1 MLNRNAKIHKAIGLC
16 MGNVGKSN
24 GYRLTFIFGL
34 AGIDSQHN
42 MNRIRKLSFGSR
54 GPAFLYPASNPDAAE
69 CALPN
74 RLAGVT
80 LFAADE
86 SPILAFKAVRLSNG

>member
-1 MLNRNAKIHKAIGLC
+1 MRNASKF
-16 MGNVGKSN
+16 NS
-24 GYRLTFIFGL
+24 YRLKFISGL
-34 AGIDSQHN
+34 VGIDSQHN

-54 GPAFLYPASNPDAAE
+54 GPAFQNPASNPDAAE